1 MVLIEKDSEA
11 TRGCF
16 RISRKNSNNKDNVNA
31 KTYKAHQEHNYLN
44 KKEDIHNT
52 RKNKDTKTLFSD
64 NTQKV

>member
-1 MVLIEKDSEA
+1 MVLIEKDSKA

-44 KKEDIHNT
+44 KKKTFITLE
-52 RKNKDTKTLFSD
+52 RNKDTKTLFSD